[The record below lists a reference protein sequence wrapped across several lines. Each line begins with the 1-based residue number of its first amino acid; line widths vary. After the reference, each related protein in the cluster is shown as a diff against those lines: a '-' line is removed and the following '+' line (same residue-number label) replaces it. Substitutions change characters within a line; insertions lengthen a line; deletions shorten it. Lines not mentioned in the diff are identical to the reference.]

1 MEVERHPFQPF
12 LPKGARLLMLGTFPP
27 SEKRWSMKFYY
38 PNFINDM
45 WRIFGL
51 LFFQDKDYFVD
62 AAHKCFRLEQLVP
75 FLEAQGIA
83 LFDTATRIRRTTRT
97 ASDKDLEIV
106 EETDLRQMVRDL
118 PLCESIVTAGQ
129 LATEIACRQFGVV
142 PPKVGE
148 YAAFAFEGRQ
158 LRLYRMPSSSR
169 AYPMKLERKAE
180 YYQRVLRP

>member
-1 MEVERHPFQPF
+1 MLPISVSVWSSWCLFSKLMASPSLIPLRVSVARRVQP
-12 LPKGARLLMLGTFPP
+12 LTK
-27 SEKRWSMKFYY
+27 
-38 PNFINDM
+38 
-45 WRIFGL
+45 
-51 LFFQDKDYFVD
+51 
-62 AAHKCFRLEQLVP
+62 
-75 FLEAQGIA
+75 
-83 LFDTATRIRRTTRT
+83 
-97 ASDKDLEIV
+97 EIV

-129 LATEIACRQFGVV
+129 LATEIACRQFGVE

>member
-62 AAHKCFRLEQLVP
+62 AAHKCFRL
-75 FLEAQGIA
+75 
-83 LFDTATRIRRTTRT
+83 
-97 ASDKDLEIV
+97 
-106 EETDLRQMVRDL
+106 
-118 PLCESIVTAGQ
+118 
-129 LATEIACRQFGVV
+129 
-142 PPKVGE
+142 
-148 YAAFAFEGRQ
+148 
-158 LRLYRMPSSSR
+158 
-169 AYPMKLERKAE
+169 
-180 YYQRVLRP
+180 

>member
-75 FLEAQGIA
+75 FLEAHGIA
-83 LFDTATRIRRTTRT
+83 LFDTATRIRRTTGT

-129 LATEIACRQFGVV
+129 LATEIACRQFGVERCFV
-142 PPKVGE
+142 LD
-148 YAAFAFEGRQ
+148 FFSRQ
-158 LRLYRMPSSSR
+158 FLGILYDLLCHLDLLRLPEFLLVSVEFDRID
-169 AYPMKLERKAE
+169 
-180 YYQRVLRP
+180 